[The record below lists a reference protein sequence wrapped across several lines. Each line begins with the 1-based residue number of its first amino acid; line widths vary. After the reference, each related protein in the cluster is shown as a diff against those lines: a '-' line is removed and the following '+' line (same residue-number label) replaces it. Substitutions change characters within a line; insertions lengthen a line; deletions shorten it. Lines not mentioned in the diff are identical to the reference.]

1 MTHRKDAEFYRS
13 LSGGSGGGGI
23 SRRGVVEGEGV
34 RETPP
39 YTRQSLKNFAPK
51 WSNSAVRRLRSL
63 WMYNF

>member
-23 SRRGVVEGEGV
+23 SRRGVVEKEGV

-39 YTRQSLKNFAPK
+39 YTRQSLKNFAP
-51 WSNSAVRRLRSL
+51 
-63 WMYNF
+63 